1 MTFQP
6 SRGGIP
12 RRGTGRRTI
21 PIAAA
26 VIAILGV
33 VVIGTVLWPK
43 GAPAPGSSP
52 NPSNVAVLPS
62 QSPRSTSP
70 SGGSPAPGQ
79 SGSPAPVE
87 SPPPSGGIPHG
98 PVSYGKDGRLTVLV
112 LGSDWRPNLGGERT
126 DVILVVTIDPQTGR
140 MATASIP
147 RDTVYFPRASAGTS
161 GQLRV
166 NGLYEVYRSTSLAHD
181 KVDPKALKRFS
192 RDIGAAL
199 KTEIDYYAL
208 IRFDGFSQL
217 VDKLGGINVQIKDQ
231 IVDDYYRTPSGLRG
245 AYFPVSNS
253 WHLTGNP
260 PCKPYPKKC
269 HNSLAYARS
278 RHGKVGSGY
287 NTDFARAR
295 RQQQLILDGSQ
306 KVVTNGLDALAGLVS
321 AAKGRVYTNLPMTL
335 DAATQLF
342 AIAQH
347 ATLSPD
353 DMMVFSPSRWAVV
366 AARDPAYSFELR
378 IDKVRAWIRDHF
390 KA

>member
-1 MTFQP
+1 MVP
-6 SRGGIP
+6 SPTAGRPPDRARARFRLAPEPGWRTHGRDPGGHH
-12 RRGTGRRTI
+12 R
-21 PIAAA
+21 
-26 VIAILGV
+26 
-33 VVIGTVLWPK
+33 
-43 GAPAPGSSP
+43 PAD
-52 NPSNVAVLPS
+52 
-62 QSPRSTSP
+62 R
-70 SGGSPAPGQ
+70 
-79 SGSPAPVE
+79 
-87 SPPPSGGIPHG
+87 PHG
-98 PVSYGKDGRLTVLV
+98 HRQHPPRHRLL
-112 LGSDWRPNLGGERT
+112 
-126 DVILVVTIDPQTGR
+126 
-140 MATASIP
+140 
-147 RDTVYFPRASAGTS
+147 PRANAGSS

-181 KVDPKALKRFS
+181 KVDRKALKRFS

-199 KTEIDYYAL
+199 KIEIDYYAL

-217 VDKLGGINVQIKDQ
+217 VDKLGGIDVQIKQQ

-245 AYFPVSNS
+245 AYFPVANS

-278 RHGKVGSGY
+278 RHGTVGTGY

-353 DMMVFSPSRWAVV
+353 DMMVFSPSRWALV

-378 IDKVRAWIRDHF
+378 ASPTVRPGSRRTSSYSPTTVTSRG
-390 KA
+390 KAVRRSRRRASASKTTRSSMRTPVSLSR